1 MISSLFVIAVI
12 KAVFLVP
19 WKWIEDFI
27 RSKFVLKLSDVSYV
41 SSVRQENSL
50 KAEILQEGNYWS
62 PETHKNIK
70 SEEVTQINEVS
81 HLLGNKAYFDYIVH
95 LDKKIS
101 PC

>member
-12 KAVFLVP
+12 KAVFFFFFFF
-19 WKWIEDFI
+19 IEDFI
-27 RSKFVLKLSDVSYV
+27 WSKFVLKLSDVSYV

-70 SEEVTQINEVS
+70 SEEVTRINEVF
-81 HLLGNKAYFDYIVH
+81 HLLGNKA
-95 LDKKIS
+95 
-101 PC
+101 